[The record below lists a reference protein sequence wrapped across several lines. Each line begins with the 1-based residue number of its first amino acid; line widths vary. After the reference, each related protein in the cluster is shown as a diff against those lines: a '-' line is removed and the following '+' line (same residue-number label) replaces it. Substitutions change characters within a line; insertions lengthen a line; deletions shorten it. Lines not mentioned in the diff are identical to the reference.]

1 MVVGGDFPLY
11 NFHLIVG
18 GIGIPG
24 VHPDLL
30 WERLFY
36 PVASSGGAIPAMTV
50 WLEEERSSSDS
61 SVCHLCSAGTTST
74 GPSSLNIRLEE
85 D

>member
-24 VHPDLL
+24 VHP
-30 WERLFY
+30 E
-36 PVASSGGAIPAMTV
+36 VSSSGGAIPAMTV

-61 SVCHLCSAGTTST
+61 SACHLCSAGTTST
-74 GPSSLNIRLEE
+74 GSSSLNCRLEE